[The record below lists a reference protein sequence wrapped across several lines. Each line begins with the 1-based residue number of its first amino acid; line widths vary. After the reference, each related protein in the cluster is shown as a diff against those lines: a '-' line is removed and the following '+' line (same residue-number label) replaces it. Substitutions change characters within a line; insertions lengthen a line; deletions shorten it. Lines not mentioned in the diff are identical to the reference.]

1 MMFLERVLMKLY
13 LIRHG
18 QSEANFNK
26 AHSGWGAIGLTA
38 EGRAQAE
45 KIRGIF
51 QNITFDKVYSSDLL
65 RARQTLDIALPN
77 AEAELC
83 PLIREIN
90 VGFLA
95 KRPVADCIAEFGD
108 EYIKNK
114 KNFNYKAYDG
124 ENRDEFCA
132 RIQKFLTMLEVTPYE
147 KVAAFCH
154 GGVIHHVLDVIM
166 GTTIDKS
173 FFAND
178 NCGITVL
185 EYNRNGWRVVT
196 WNYTGEL

>member
-1 MMFLERVLMKLY
+1 MKLY

-26 AHSGWGAIGLTA
+26 AHSGWGDVGLTA

-45 KIRGIF
+45 KIGAVL
-51 QNITFDKVYSSDLL
+51 QNIPFDKVYSSDLL
-65 RARQTLDIALPN
+65 RARQTLEIALPN

-83 PLIREIN
+83 PLMREIN

-95 KRPVADCIAEFGD
+95 RRLVNDCIAEFGD

-114 KNFNYKAYDG
+114 KNFNYKVYGG
-124 ENRDEFCA
+124 ENRDEFCE
-132 RIQKFLTMLEVTPYE
+132 RIREFLNILEDMPYE
-147 KVAAFCH
+147 RVAAFCH

-166 GTTIDKS
+166 DVTNDKS

-185 EYNRNGWRVVT
+185 EYNRSGWRVVT